1 MSSQRTIPFA
11 DGMELGLGIDDLT
24 GDVGSLAAVS
34 FTRAT
39 PAAGDQG
46 MEARYDTNLVQTAE
60 QMYQS
65 VGVNVAAEGRYG
77 LFSASGKF
85 SFMEESRFSS
95 TATFLVAR
103 ADIQCSFTRVQDPVP
118 VADAQQLVRDGKQEA
133 FRKRYGDFFIRG
145 IKSGGEFI
153 AIISITSSTTEKER
167 QLAASL
173 KASFDGLV
181 ASGSV
186 SVDMEEK
193 QRELRSESSIRVTI
207 YQRGGSGDQI
217 SYASTVDEVLTR
229 LKTFAK
235 SVQENPK
242 AYSVQAASYETLVFP
257 DAPNWFDIARAQ
269 QVLEDCMRKRLQL
282 LTARNDLEA
291 VLLHPEHFENPPDR
305 ATLSAWST
313 EVTATL
319 NALDAHTSTVIN
331 SISAAEYFA
340 MTLPEGFAIPR
351 RVQHSTLAVEVFTHS
366 HYATEWQGIPGF
378 SQKLAIGRYDNAEN
392 QLLIGNDQ
400 ISSVKVPE
408 GVGVRLYE
416 HAWFQGKTLDLNQ
429 DTPVLPAE
437 WNDQTSAII
446 VYPLSEGPP
455 QIDYIVALDYPWVRP
470 LHLTVG
476 DYPDL
481 GATALGAGTLGALLV
496 PRRLCVTLFDQ
507 PNFQGASTEI
517 LRDTT
522 DLGAWNNRAASLK
535 VSWAY

>member
-1 MSSQRTIPFA
+1 MSNQRTIPFV

-24 GDVGSLAAVS
+24 GDVGSLAAV
-34 FTRAT
+34 TYNDAT
-39 PAAGDQG
+39 AAVGDEG
-46 MEARYDTNLVQTAE
+46 MEARYDTSLVQTAE

-65 VGVNVAAEGRYG
+65 VGVDVAAEGRYG

-85 SFMEESRFSS
+85 SFMEQSRFSS

-103 ADIQCSFTRVQDPVP
+103 ADIQRSFTRIKDPVP
-118 VADAQQLVRDGKQEA
+118 VDDAKQLVRDGKQET

-153 AIISITSSTTEKER
+153 AVISITSSTTEDER
-167 QLAASL
+167 KLAASL

-186 SVDMEEK
+186 SVKMQEE
-193 QRELRSESSIRVTI
+193 QQELRSRSDVRVTI

-217 SYASTVDEVLTR
+217 SYAGTVDEVLSR
-229 LKTFAK
+229 LKSFAR
-235 SVQENPK
+235 SVQESPK

-257 DAPNWFDIARAQ
+257 DAPNWFDISRAQ
-269 QVLEDCMRKRLQL
+269 QVLEDCLRKRLQL
-282 LTARNDLEA
+282 LTARNDIEA
-291 VLLHPEHFENPPDR
+291 VLLHPEHFQDPPDR
-305 ATLSAWST
+305 ATLSQWST

-340 MTLPEGFAIPR
+340 MTLPDGFAIPR
-351 RVQHSTLAVEVFTHS
+351 RIQHSSLTVEVFTHS
-366 HYATEWQGIPGF
+366 NYVAEWQGIPGF

-392 QLLIGNDQ
+392 QILIGNDQ

-408 GVGVRLYE
+408 GLGVRLYE
-416 HAWFQGKTLDLNQ
+416 HAWFQGKTLDLTQ

-470 LHLTVG
+470 LHLKVG

-481 GATALGAGTLGALLV
+481 AQTALGAGTLGALLV
-496 PRRLCVTLFDQ
+496 PRRLSVMLFDL
-507 PNFQGASTEI
+507 PNFQGESVEI
-517 LRDTT
+517 LSDTT
-522 DLGAWNNRAASLK
+522 DLGAWNNRAASLR
-535 VSWAY
+535 VSMAY